1 MKHRN
6 VINLTAWVTPSI
18 FSEWNKYRLSESPS
32 PSSPTGWS
40 EWLKSKVTTALNI
53 SQIPSPTTTNPY
65 TLQAILHNKQIE
77 IDKLTKRISELE
89 TREIGVSDD
98 RIINCLHDDEFI
110 LFDTI
115 VQTLIDN
122 EPENVYSTLQKL
134 AINGII
140 ESDTSGNKWRIKR

>member
-6 VINLTAWVTPSI
+6 VLNLTAWVTPEI
-18 FSEWNKYRLSESPS
+18 QKQWNTARLSESPS
-32 PSSPTGWS
+32 PSTPIGWS
-40 EWLKSKVTTALNI
+40 EWLKCKVTTALNI
-53 SQIPSPTTTNPY
+53 SQLPSPTATNPY

-77 IDKLTKRISELE
+77 IEKLTKRISELE

-110 LFDTI
+110 PFDNI

-122 EPENVYSTLQKL
+122 EAENVFSTLQKL

-140 ESDTSGNKWRIKR
+140 ESDITGNKWRLKR